1 MQSISLLVP
10 RSELIHSFL
19 IMNEKM
25 IIIYYFHLLINS
37 SLLNISVKKSY

>member
-25 IIIYYFHLLINS
+25 IIIYYYLLFSFID
-37 SLLNISVKKSY
+37 